1 MSGAGTLAE
10 GPGASRAGAGAGGVA
25 HPGAPTL
32 PGNLAAALGDR
43 LAAERGRLA
52 LWLPVALGAG
62 ILVYFGLRSEPS
74 PAWQWVPAPLL
85 ALALL
90 LAPCRPHLAWGVG
103 LLAAAA
109 LGFAAAA
116 WHAARMPPPLAL
128 PRRAVVV
135 AGVVEAVALL
145 PSGRRVTLAEVRLHP
160 DAASPAPRDADAV
173 AAAPPPL
180 PRLVRVRLRDNDP
193 ARPMPGDRVTVR
205 ALLRPPAAPAYPGA
219 WDFQRA
225 AFFSGLG
232 ASGFALGPASVAPA
246 AGGGASPSLAALRAR
261 IEARAVAAI
270 PGEAGAVA
278 AALLTGGQ
286 SAIPPAAIAAMRDSG
301 LAHLLSVSGLH
312 LTIVMGVAFA
322 AARLLAAALPA
333 ALALRISSKG
343 CAAVAALAAGGF
355 YMALAGA
362 EVPMRRSFAMA
373 ALVTLGVLLG
383 RRALSPRGLAL
394 AAGALL
400 LLDPVQ
406 LLGPSFQMSFAAVL
420 ALIAGWE
427 WVRPRLAAARVA
439 RADRGG
445 LVRRLAGQA
454 LVWLAGGVATSL
466 LAGAATT
473 PFGLHHFGRLQ
484 LYGVAANAVAVPIT
498 SVLVMPA
505 GMAAVALMPFG
516 LEGLALAPMGWGVEA
531 VLAVAREVASWPG
544 AAWPMAPM
552 PGWGLAVTS
561 FGMVW
566 LCLWRTGWR
575 VLGVPAIA
583 LGLAAGAFERPPD
596 LLVSA
601 DARLIALRVA
611 EGGGEIFLQR
621 LSGGS
626 AFTRDAMLRAWGG
639 EGGAEAQPF
648 PESGEA
654 AGGAIRCTPAACVL
668 RPRDGAA
675 GVLLMRAVPGG
686 PGEEDEQ
693 RRTALRDA
701 CGAGGAMAAVVVAA
715 EPLRMRC
722 RGAAAVIDRFSV
734 WRDGPHAVWLERD
747 GARVVSDRAFRGAR
761 PWVPPAPRPRAP
773 AEPPAPAE

>member
-1 MSGAGTLAE
+1 MSGVGTLAR
-10 GPGASRAGAGAGGVA
+10 GPGAPPAGAGAGSPA
-25 HPGAPTL
+25 RFGAPL
-32 PGNLAAALGDR
+32 PLRRPAAALSDR

-62 ILVYFGLRSEPS
+62 ILLYFGLRSEPS
-74 PAWQWVPAPLL
+74 PAWRWLPLPPL
-85 ALALL
+85 AGALL
-90 LAPCRPHLAWGVG
+90 LAARRPHLAWGVG

-109 LGFAAAA
+109 RGGAGPARP
-116 WHAARMPPPLAL
+116 AARLSPPLAV
-128 PRRAVVV
+128 PARAVVV
-135 AGVVEAVALL
+135 AGIVESVALL
-145 PSGRRVTLAEVRLHP
+145 PQGRRVTLAEARLLAEAAEA
-160 DAASPAPRDADAV
+160 DAAQRASSE
-173 AAAPPPL
+173 AAPPL
-180 PRLVRVRLRDNDP
+180 PRLVRVRLRSDDP

-232 ASGFALGPASVAPA
+232 ASGFALGPASVEPGAGRAP
-246 AGGGASPSLAALRAR
+246 PLAALRAR

-286 SAIPPAAIAAMRDSG
+286 SAIPPTALAAMRDSG

-312 LTIVMGVAFA
+312 LAIVMGVAFA
-322 AARLLAAALPA
+322 VVRLFAAALPA
-333 ALALRISSKG
+333 ALALRISAKG

-355 YMALAGA
+355 YMILAGA

-373 ALVTLGVLLG
+373 ALVTLGILLG
-383 RRALSPRGLAL
+383 RRALSLRGLAL
-394 AAGALL
+394 AAAALL

-420 ALIAGWE
+420 ALVAGWE
-427 WVRPRLAAARVA
+427 WVRPRLAAARLA
-439 RADRGG
+439 RAESGWAG
-445 LVRRLAGQA
+445 RLAGRA

-484 LYGVAANAVAVPIT
+484 LYGVAANAVAVPLT

-531 VLAVAREVASWPG
+531 ILAVARTVASWPG
-544 AAWPMAPM
+544 AALALPPLPA
-552 PGWGLAVTS
+552 WGLAATA

-575 VLGVPAIA
+575 ALGVPAIV
-583 LGLAAGAFERPPD
+583 LGLSSGAFERPPD

-611 EGGGEIFLQR
+611 GDGGGAFVQR
-621 LSGGS
+621 LAGGS
-626 AFTRDAMLRAWGG
+626 AFTRDAMLRAWGV
-639 EGGAEAQPF
+639 EGGAQAQPF

-654 AGGAIRCTPAACVL
+654 AGGAIRCTPAACLL
-668 RPRDGAA
+668 RPREGTADALLVRAA
-675 GVLLMRAVPGG
+675 PRGPQENARHALL
-686 PGEEDEQ
+686 EE
-693 RRTALRDA
+693 A
-701 CGAGGAMAAVVVAA
+701 CAGGAAVVVAA

-722 RGAAAVIDRFSV
+722 RGAAVIDRFRV

-761 PWVPPAPRPRAP
+761 PWVPPPPRPRAP
-773 AEPPAPAE
+773 AEPPAPTE